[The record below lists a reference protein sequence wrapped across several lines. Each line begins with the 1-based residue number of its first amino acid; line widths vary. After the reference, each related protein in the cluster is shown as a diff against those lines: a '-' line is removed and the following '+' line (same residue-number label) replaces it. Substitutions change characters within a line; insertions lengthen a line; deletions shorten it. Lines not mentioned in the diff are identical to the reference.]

1 MGARWRRRWVSG
13 CGEML
18 VWEGCTAAT
27 ECNSQDLLYALASRR
42 SSGEV
47 ERRRALR
54 RGRDGRYKVTKDV
67 GVCPDLDAGR
77 VEK

>member
-1 MGARWRRRWVSG
+1 
-13 CGEML
+13 ML

-42 SSGEV
+42 SSSEV
-47 ERRRALR
+47 ERREESVMARER
-54 RGRDGRYKVTKDV
+54 RTVQSYEGCRR
-67 GVCPDLDAGR
+67 PDLDAGR